1 MRIHKRE
8 IVSPYYEDLKS
19 GRKKFEI
26 RRRPESGDFWVGD
39 ILELTHEKSGGKISC
54 KITYIYIGEY
64 GLQPGHAILGV
75 EIINGKEESTTAKA
89 AAAVDSK
96 GTPAVAGN
104 ANVLAGEP
112 VGIRRAE
119 EDKRGVCK
127 CGD

>member
-39 ILELTHEKSGGKISC
+39 ILELTHKKSGGKISC
-54 KITYIYIGEY
+54 KITYIYNGEH
-64 GLQPGHAILGV
+64 GLQPGHVILGV
-75 EIINGKEESTTAKA
+75 EIINGKEESAAAKA
-89 AAAVDSK
+89 ADVDNK
-96 GTPAVAGN
+96 GKTANAGN
-104 ANVLAGEP
+104 ANVLVGEPDGIHRAGE
-112 VGIRRAE
+112 
-119 EDKRGVCK
+119 DKGGVCK